1 MTYRTGQRPVRN
13 GQDRTVHCA
22 RDCVIV
28 QASCLLFKSY
38 LLTSCQSLRMY
49 VQVGEPFKTAPVPS
63 VTADYVSLLCSSSL
77 LVGLIGI
84 LGA

>member
-1 MTYRTGQRPVRN
+1 M
-13 GQDRTVHCA
+13 HCA
-22 RDCVIV
+22 QDCAIV
-28 QASCLLFKSY
+28 QASCLLFKSD

-49 VQVGEPFKTAPVPS
+49 VQVGEPFITAPVPG

-77 LVGLIGI
+77 LVGLIGL